1 MRVWLA
7 ETLLIRGRV
16 SEAASHLDAALE
28 TARAHDRRLLLLQG
42 ERLHAR
48 LLAMRNDWQGANA
61 LFANTLK
68 RASSLD
74 FPLEIAR
81 TRAAWGES
89 ALLYVPGSH
98 HSHTLLAEA
107 RNTLAAFDARSELQT
122 IPVGTGPR

>member
-16 SEAASHLDAALE
+16 SEAADLLDAALE
-28 TARAHDRRLLLLQG
+28 TALAHDRRLLLLQG

-89 ALLYVPGSH
+89 ALLYGPGSH
-98 HSHTLLAEA
+98 HAHTLLAA
-107 RNTLAAFDARSELQT
+107 ALNTLAACDDRAHLHT
-122 IPVGTGPR
+122 IPILP